1 MIKVYTAGTW
11 DLFHVG
17 HLNILES
24 SKALGDYLVVGV
36 STDELIYSY
45 KNHYPVIK
53 FEDRC
58 EILRACKYVDEVV
71 SQELLLDKTTLDTIE
86 PDILTIGSDWKNKT
100 LDGLEYFKS
109 LGKQVIYFDYTDS
122 ISSTWIR
129 KRLNE
134 IYKQV

>member
-17 HLNILES
+17 HLKILEK
-24 SKALGDYLVVGV
+24 SKKLGDYLIVGV

-45 KNHYPVIK
+45 KNHYSIIS

-58 EILRACKYVDEVV
+58 KILEACKYVDEIIP
-71 SQELLLDKTTLDTIE
+71 QEKLLDRNTIDLIK
-86 PDILTIGSDWKNKT
+86 PDIITIGSDWKNKH
-100 LDGLEYFKS
+100 LDGLEYFKAQN
-109 LGKQVIYFDYTDS
+109 KKVIYFDYTDS

-134 IYKQV
+134 IYK